1 VINELREKR
10 EELLEIK
17 RSLESSERLAKTI
30 QEKQDILQ
38 KQIDLNH
45 KIEALRVVMELFT

>member
-1 VINELREKR
+1 MINELREKR